1 MSSPQQ
7 TTTTTSPPSPMIKP
21 LVGAATCFCLDTF
34 VFKNTNQKS
43 AMTLAASLGASLFL
57 APYVAK
63 MLPLESTLSSIGN
76 DGGITAEARLC
87 EVGISLAST
96 YGIEMYVFKETVA
109 PKDITTKMILVIAS
123 SFVSEYANDYLSGQ
137 KLNYI
142 EGTGL

>member
-1 MSSPQQ
+1 MSSPD
-7 TTTTTSPPSPMIKP
+7 TVSKSPPNPIMKP
-21 LVGAATCFCLDTF
+21 LIGAATCFCLDTF
-34 VFKNTNQKS
+34 VYKNTNQKS
-43 AMTLAASLGASLFL
+43 AMTLAAALGASLFL

-63 MLPLESTLSSIGN
+63 MLPLEGSLSSIGN

-96 YGIEMYVFKETVA
+96 YGIEMYVFKEAIA
-109 PKDITTKMILVIAS
+109 PKDITTKMVLVIAS

>member
-1 MSSPQQ
+1 MSSPD
-7 TTTTTSPPSPMIKP
+7 TVSKSPPNPIMKP
-21 LVGAATCFCLDTF
+21 AIGALTCFCLDTF
-34 VFKNTNQKS
+34 VYKNTNQKS
-43 AMTLAASLGASLFL
+43 AMTLAAALGASLFL

-63 MLPLESTLSSIGN
+63 MLPLEGSLSSIGN

-96 YGIEMYVFKETVA
+96 YGIEMYVFKEAIA
-109 PKDITTKMILVIAS
+109 PKDITTKMVLVIAS